1 MWFCVF
7 MSGCGAAAA
16 GDLEYVRP
24 DAVAHG
30 AVVIDTRAEQ
40 ACAQHSVAG
49 AHCLPAADLLGAR
62 GELPSPPDLL
72 WALGTAGLSGRE
84 TVLVVG
90 DSAEA
95 RDFVAGLLY
104 LCGQARVQVL
114 DQALSGALRA
124 GDLPAGA
131 GTGRGMLRT
140 RVFVAPMRD
149 RLWLLHRDLFH
160 ALESPARVVPV
171 DGRDALQ
178 AAGTGRDQ
186 RAATVPG
193 AIRLPLAIAENG
205 GGNAATVLGDREK
218 TSYVAY
224 GQGPKDSIALFAR
237 LRALTGR
244 DVRVLAG
251 GWREW
256 AAVSG
261 YPVATEAVPNDA
273 DSAAAAAGHAAR
285 VLGIG
290 ILLLVVAMVFAAVN
304 LRRGDRWM

>member
-1 MWFCVF
+1 MWLCVF

-49 AHCLPAADLLGAR
+49 AQCLPAADLLGAR

-124 GDLPAGA
+124 GDFPTGA

-160 ALESPARVVPV
+160 ALESHARVVPV
-171 DGRDALQ
+171 DGREALQ
-178 AAGTGRDQ
+178 AAGTDRDHGV
-186 RAATVPG
+186 ATIPG
-193 AIRLPLAIAENG
+193 AIRLPLASVENG
-205 GGNAATVLGDREK
+205 GGNAVALLGAREK

-224 GQGPKDSIALFAR
+224 GQGPRDSIALFAR
-237 LRALTGR
+237 LRALTGQ

-251 GWREW
+251 GWRDW
-256 AAVSG
+256 VAVPG
-261 YPVATEAVPNDA
+261 YPVTTDTAPNDA
-273 DSAAAAAGHAAR
+273 DSATAASDRAVR

-304 LRRGDRWM
+304 IRRGDRWM

>member
-1 MWFCVF
+1 MWLCVF

-24 DAVAHG
+24 DAVAPG

-40 ACAQHSVAG
+40 ACARRSVAG

-124 GDLPAGA
+124 GEFPEGA

-160 ALESPARVVPV
+160 ALESHAPVVPV
-171 DGRDALQ
+171 DGRDK
-178 AAGTGRDQ
+178 RV
-186 RAATVPG
+186 ATVPG
-193 AIRLPLAIAENG
+193 AIKLPLSILEQG
-205 GGNAATVLGDREK
+205 GGNAATVLGAREE

-224 GQGPKDSIALFAR
+224 GQDPRDSIALFAR
-237 LRALTGR
+237 LRALTGQ

-256 AAVSG
+256 AGVSG
-261 YPVATEAVPNDA
+261 YPVTTEAAPNDA
-273 DSAAAAAGHAAR
+273 DSATAAADHAAR

-290 ILLLVVAMVFAAVN
+290 ILLLVVAMVFAGVN
-304 LRRGDRWM
+304 IRRGDRWM